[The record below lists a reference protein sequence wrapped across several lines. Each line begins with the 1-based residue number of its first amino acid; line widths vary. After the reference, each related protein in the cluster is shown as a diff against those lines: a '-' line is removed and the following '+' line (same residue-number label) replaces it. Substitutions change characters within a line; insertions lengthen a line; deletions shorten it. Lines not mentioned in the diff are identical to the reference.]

1 MAFLKQKWKKG
12 TNLVI
17 VKGKWETEGLFEAKR
32 GSSSPINAISFE
44 KATKMEAPKIVK
56 KQTFER

>member
-1 MAFLKQKWKKG
+1 MTEISKIYDAKQVEKHWMDF
-12 TNLVI
+12 
-17 VKGKWETEGLFEAKR
+17 WEKEGLFEAKR

-44 KATKMEAPKIVK
+44 KATKMEVLKIVK